1 MPASATYA
9 GDKPLQTVI
18 HDKHHGALDFSLGN
32 SRYSGELD
40 YNKTYAVNFKVDAP
54 AGSSIK
60 IAKAYV
66 YWVWS
71 KKGLD
76 GIYPQ
81 INASLENSGT
91 IVPLPEGHMYT
102 DTKGFVSRY
111 DYFSGMNTY
120 DLSGKISGSGNY
132 SISLVNADKNGSTFC
147 VQGIGLLLVNDDPKS
162 PTIEYWINEGCD
174 MLYADYGITPEM
186 ATTTTD
192 FKGEINPANIT
203 DSSLISVSPSGGYSS
218 GREARNKLFFNEKTS
233 SIPVL
238 GDIIQL
244 LFGSG
249 KSWDNVYQI
258 NETVQVAL
266 DEKPVGAYL
275 EPTENFASIQDNGD
289 YLLATNAI
297 LVLKFKEPESS
308 EK

>member
-1 MPASATYA
+1 
-9 GDKPLQTVI
+9 
-18 HDKHHGALDFSLGN
+18 
-32 SRYSGELD
+32 
-40 YNKTYAVNFKVDAP
+40 
-54 AGSSIK
+54 
-60 IAKAYV
+60 
-66 YWVWS
+66 
-71 KKGLD
+71 
-76 GIYPQ
+76 
-81 INASLENSGT
+81 
-91 IVPLPEGHMYT
+91 
-102 DTKGFVSRY
+102 
-111 DYFSGMNTY
+111 
-120 DLSGKISGSGNY
+120 
-132 SISLVNADKNGSTFC
+132 
-147 VQGIGLLLVNDDPKS
+147 
-162 PTIEYWINEGCD
+162 

-266 DEKPVGAYL
+266 DEKLVGAYL